1 MKKIFL
7 GFILV
12 SIITVFGCSTVPA
25 GNVGVKVYLLGTR
38 KGVDSEVLG
47 VGRYW
52 IGFNE
57 NLYLYPTYQINYTFT
72 KDVTEGSP
80 QNEEFTFQ
88 TMEGL
93 ECSVDLGVSLHFD
106 KSKIST
112 MFQTYRKGPEEI
124 RSVTLRNSIRDCLNK
139 ASSTM
144 PIESVYGEKKA
155 ELFDKVQQM
164 VSNQLSP
171 NGIVIDKISIVGSI
185 RLPKQITD
193 SLNDKVAATQTSQ
206 KVENQLRSAKAEAQK
221 MIAKAEGEAKA
232 NEIIANSVSDKI
244 LTWQRLQNESKAI
257 DKWNGQLP
265 QVSGGGV
272 TPFINF
278 TPRK

>member
-1 MKKIFL
+1 
-7 GFILV
+7 
-12 SIITVFGCSTVPA
+12 
-25 GNVGVKVYLLGTR
+25 
-38 KGVDSEVLG
+38 
-47 VGRYW
+47 
-52 IGFNE
+52 
-57 NLYLYPTYQINYTFT
+57 
-72 KDVTEGSP
+72 
-80 QNEEFTFQ
+80 
-88 TMEGL
+88 
-93 ECSVDLGVSLHFD
+93 
-106 KSKIST
+106 

-257 DKWNGQLP
+257 DKWNGALP
-265 QVSGGGV
+265 QVSGTGT
-272 TPFINF
+272 TPFINL